1 MTNLQLGIIGI
12 GLLAIVGVLFYNW
25 WQEKRIQQRI
35 NQQFPTNEFDPL
47 LGSSQADNTRTDP
60 SFVIEGK
67 PELGEDGLPK
77 ASVVQQHEE
86 EGVDPMCETV
96 FDIHFFTPVNGTQ
109 LLQHIQQ
116 FKYAG
121 NKPIRYFAE
130 TADGFHRARIR
141 ASELYSS
148 LQMAV
153 QLANRQGSLR
163 SEEWDQAF
171 MYADN
176 IAHAFD
182 ATIESGDKK
191 QVLEQ
196 ALQLDQLCNESEA
209 QVGVKLAL
217 DGTQPLKAI
226 LEIAQRLGYQEYGLG
241 HVRMHE
247 SGKPLFLLLPGGE
260 LSSEVRSAG
269 VDFIEL
275 LIDVPNSHQIEKPFT
290 HLVKHAHELAKA
302 LNAQVVDDE
311 GQALNRDNA
320 VIPVVDQQLAEV
332 YQDLDTKGLRAGS
345 ERAARLFS

>member
-1 MTNLQLGIIGI
+1 MTNLQLGIIVI
-12 GLLAIVGVLFYNW
+12 SLLAIVAVLLFNW

-47 LGSSQADNTRTDP
+47 LGNAHVENGRSDP

-67 PELGEDGLPK
+67 PELGDDGVPK

-109 LLQHIQQ
+109 LIQHIQQ
-116 FKYAG
+116 FKHAG
-121 NKPIRYFAE
+121 NKSIRYFAE

-141 ASELYSS
+141 AAELYTS

-153 QLANRQGSLR
+153 QLANRSGPMR

-182 ATIESGDKK
+182 ATTESGDKT
-191 QVLEQ
+191 QVLDQ
-196 ALQLDQLCNESEA
+196 AKQLDQLCNESEA
-209 QVGVKLAL
+209 QVGVNLVL
-217 DGTQPLKAI
+217 DGTQPVKAI
-226 LEIAQRLGYQEYGLG
+226 LEIAQRLGYSEYGLG
-241 HVRMHE
+241 IARLHD
-247 SGKPLFLLLPGGE
+247 SGKPLFLVLPGGD
-260 LSSEVRSAG
+260 LSTEVRSAG
-269 VDFIEL
+269 VEHIEL
-275 LIDVPNSHQIEKPFT
+275 LIDVPNSYQIDKPFT
-290 HLVKHAHELAKA
+290 HLVTHAHELAKA

-311 GQALNRDNA
+311 GKPLERDNA
-320 VIPVVDQQLAEV
+320 VIPVIDQQLAEV
-332 YQDLDTKGLRAGS
+332 YQDLDAKGLRAGS
-345 ERAARLFS
+345 DRAARLFS